1 MFDGTVRHQQT
12 MFHIEIRLFLNRVFE
27 SLPKAVSVVG
37 MNSLKCHFYLW
48 LSRSI
53 VSKEV
58 VSPLRPVDLS
68 TRNIPSETARFA
80 DPLALHQASFAAPQI
95 GIKSGVFERN
105 GRLRSQQ
112 FQHCY
117 AVRRKGAR
125 SQLVL
130 EKKYADKL
138 RLVDDWQAQN

>member
-1 MFDGTVRHQQT
+1 MFNRAVRHQQT

-48 LSRSI
+48 LGRSI

-58 VSPLRPVDLS
+58 VGPLRPVDLS
-68 TRNIPSETARFA
+68 ARNIPAETARLA
-80 DPLALHQASFAAPQI
+80 DPLALHQASFTALQL
-95 GIKSGVFERN
+95 GIKPSVVERD

-112 FQHCY
+112 FQHCS
-117 AVRRKGAR
+117 AVRREGA
-125 SQLVL
+125 
-130 EKKYADKL
+130 
-138 RLVDDWQAQN
+138 

>member
-53 VSKEV
+53 ISKEV
-58 VSPLRPVDLS
+58 VGPLRPVDLS
-68 TRNIPSETARFA
+68 ARNIPSETARFA
-80 DPLALHQASFAAPQI
+80 DPLALHQTSFTALQV
-95 GIKSGVFERN
+95 GIKPGILQRN
-105 GRLRSQQ
+105 GGLRSQQ
-112 FQHCY
+112 FQQRN
-117 AVRRKGAR
+117 AVRREGAW
-125 SQLVL
+125 S
-130 EKKYADKL
+130 
-138 RLVDDWQAQN
+138 